1 VVVFPSVE
9 EVVILALLEE
19 AISEV
24 DAILLVDDDTLV
36 SALEEVAIPVL
47 EAISEDAAILVI
59 VDEEMLLLVSA
70 LEEIEIPVL
79 IEDAIILVELLAI
92 LVVDC
97 TLVAPSEEVVLLLI
111 LPLEEAISEV
121 DAIIEVAILVL
132 LVDDDDAMSEELV
145 NLVREVRPV
154 SEELASTL
162 ILVAIFEELARL
174 EGAVLVVPSMEVV
187 ILRLLPE
194 DATSD
199 ELAVLKDD
207 SRLVTPSVDVVILVL
222 NVEGAIL
229 DELAILVDDIKLDE
243 SPSEDV
249 AILVLIL
256 VEEPISDDE
265 DAILVDDGRLDSPS
279 DEVAIL
285 DLVEEAS
292 SEDDAIL
299 VED

>member
-1 VVVFPSVE
+1 MVFPSVE

-121 DAIIEVAILVL
+121 DTL
-132 LVDDDDAMSEELV
+132 LSYVFGTTFMSKG
-145 NLVREVRPV
+145 
-154 SEELASTL
+154 L
-162 ILVAIFEELARL
+162 IGCFV
-174 EGAVLVVPSMEVV
+174 
-187 ILRLLPE
+187 
-194 DATSD
+194 
-199 ELAVLKDD
+199 K
-207 SRLVTPSVDVVILVL
+207 
-222 NVEGAIL
+222 
-229 DELAILVDDIKLDE
+229 
-243 SPSEDV
+243 
-249 AILVLIL
+249 
-256 VEEPISDDE
+256 
-265 DAILVDDGRLDSPS
+265 
-279 DEVAIL
+279 
-285 DLVEEAS
+285 
-292 SEDDAIL
+292 
-299 VED
+299 VEDSEVEL